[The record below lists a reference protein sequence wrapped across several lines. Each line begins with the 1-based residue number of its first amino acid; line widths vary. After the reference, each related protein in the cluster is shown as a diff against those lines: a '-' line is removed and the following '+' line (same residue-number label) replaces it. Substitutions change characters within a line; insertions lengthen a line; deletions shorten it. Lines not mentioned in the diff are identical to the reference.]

1 MEQEAVVARVA
12 GKHVYLVVGGGGCG
26 HCHET
31 GGCQSGIL
39 GRLFRSEPRQF
50 RMLNSI
56 GAAPGDHVLVRVAEG
71 ATFRAALLT
80 YFLPV
85 LLLLLGAIAGN
96 AIGEAGNGDVATA
109 LGALC
114 GFAFGV
120 LSALTLRN
128 TGIGRIEDPV
138 LVRRSSEFCITKETC
153 R

>member
-12 GKHVYLVVGGGGCG
+12 GKHAYLEVGGGGCG

-71 ATFRAALLT
+71 ATLRA
-80 YFLPV
+80 V
-85 LLLLLGAIAGN
+85 LLIYVLPLLSLLLGAIAGN
-96 AIGEAGNGDVATA
+96 AVGEAGNGDLATA

-128 TGIGRIEDPV
+128 TGIGRIEEPV
-138 LVRRSSEFCITKETC
+138 LVRRISEYRITKEIC

>member
-12 GKHVYLVVGGGGCG
+12 GKHAYLEVGGGGCG

-31 GGCQSGIL
+31 GGCQSSIL

-50 RMLNSI
+50 RILNSI
-56 GAAPGDHVLVRVAEG
+56 GAVPGDLVLVRVAEG
-71 ATFRAALLT
+71 AALRAAMLT
-80 YFLPV
+80 YVLPV
-85 LLLLLGAIAGN
+85 LSLLLGAIAGN
-96 AIGEAGNGDVATA
+96 AIGDGENGDVATA

-120 LSALTLRN
+120 LSTLTLRN
-128 TGIGRIEDPV
+128 TGIGRIDEPA
-138 LVRRSSEFCITKETC
+138 LVRRVHDYRITKETC